1 MHNGDGLPAAHAT
14 RPRRRR
20 RALILIGALV
30 IVALVLAAIEVT
42 RRTLAEQE
50 DARTDPAF
58 YALPTPCP
66 ATILARSSA
75 SHRSKALPSA
85 PARGV

>member
-30 IVALVLAAIEVT
+30 IAALVLVAIEVT
-42 RRTLAEQE
+42 RRTLAEQD

-58 YALPTPCP
+58 YALPTPLPRGDPGEIIRIAPIESAP
-66 ATILARSSA
+66 A
-75 SHRSKALPSA
+75 A
-85 PARGV
+85 PARGA